1 MKIKEGF
8 LLRTVAG
15 SNIVVPI
22 GAGSIDFSGVI
33 TLNEVGA
40 FLWKLLEEPTNKE
53 AMLEKL
59 DMLMSTFFSEVG
71 NELISQLSTVNKYK
85 ASTENLKSIKNW
97 TENDFD
103 NKLAELK
110 DANIDFSADISKE
123 DREEFL

>member
-59 DMLMSTFFSEVG
+59 TAEYDVDTE
-71 NELISQLSTVNKYK
+71 T
-85 ASTENLKSIKNW
+85 ASKDIDAFLA
-97 TENDFD
+97 
-103 NKLAELK
+103 KL
-110 DANIDFSADISKE
+110 
-123 DREEFL
+123 REASLLDD